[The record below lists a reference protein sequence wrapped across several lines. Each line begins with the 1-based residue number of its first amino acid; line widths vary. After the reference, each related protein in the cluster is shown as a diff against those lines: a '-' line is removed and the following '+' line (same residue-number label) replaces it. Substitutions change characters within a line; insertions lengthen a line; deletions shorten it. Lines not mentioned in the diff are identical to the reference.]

1 MSSPAE
7 GLNCPRCGAPHDAGQ
22 EYCLECGHRLRP
34 AAGARGALAAGWP
47 SRFGRYPGD
56 WVWPVLLAFLVAVAG
71 TVAAIVL
78 GDAGAGNET
87 IVATQGGP
95 PHPPTTSP
103 VTTTVALPSVPAG
116 TPTGPPA
123 TPTEPPPA
131 TKTPPAAGALT
142 SWPGGRNGFTVVL
155 ESVPRSSGRSLALA
169 RAREASRA
177 GLPQVGVLDSGGYS
191 SLHPGYYVVFSG
203 IYSSQSEAEGARE
216 TASAKG
222 FGSSYTKGI
231 TR

>member
-1 MSSPAE
+1 MSAPGEAPT
-7 GLNCPRCGAPHDAGQ
+7 CPQCGAPHDADQ

-34 AAGARGALAAGWP
+34 APGARGTLAAGWR

-56 WVWPVLLAFLVAVAG
+56 WVWPVLLALVVAVAG

-87 IVATQGGP
+87 IVATRGGP
-95 PHPPTTSP
+95 PHSPTTSP

-131 TKTPPAAGALT
+131 TKSPPATGALT
-142 SWPGGRNGFTVVL
+142 SWPGSRTGFTVIL
-155 ESVPRSSGRSLALA
+155 ESVPRSSGRSLAVA
-169 RAREASRA
+169 RAQEASRA

-222 FGSSYTKGI
+222 FGSSYTKAI

>member
-1 MSSPAE
+1 
-7 GLNCPRCGAPHDAGQ
+7 
-22 EYCLECGHRLRP
+22 
-34 AAGARGALAAGWP
+34 
-47 SRFGRYPGD
+47 
-56 WVWPVLLAFLVAVAG
+56 VWPVLLAFLVAVAG

-78 GDAGAGNET
+78 GEAGARNET

-95 PHPPTTSP
+95 PHSPTTSP

-142 SWPGGRNGFTVVL
+142 SWPGGRSGFTVIL

-177 GLPQVGVLDSGGYS
+177 GLPQVGVLDSGSFS
-191 SLHPGYYVVFSG
+191 SLHPGYFVIFSG

-222 FGSSYTKGI
+222 FGSSYTKAI